1 MPIEDNSASVRG
13 YSSPDRRGHVCE
25 ECRDVPKS
33 SRTLNLPNFPSSR
46 RTFPPVF
53 DGMRDT
59 ERITLSMQRAAAAV
73 PRSSAECL
81 QRDFWE
87 WRLRPSETRLAAMAD
102 DLR

>member
-13 YSSPDRRGHVCE
+13 YWQVRIAAE

-33 SRTLNLPNFPSSR
+33 SRTLNLPNFPSSK

-87 WRLRPSETRLAAMAD
+87 WRLRPSETRHSGHG
-102 DLR
+102 

>member
-13 YSSPDRRGHVCE
+13 YWQARIAADTFAKSVG
-25 ECRDVPKS
+25 DVPKS

-87 WRLRPSETRLAAMAD
+87 WRLRPSETRHSGA
-102 DLR
+102 